1 MSQRWIVSGASTT
14 GIVAAYLLAR
24 QGNDVVLVERGKAI
38 GGVNDALPW
47 KGYFLDLGCH
57 LFGNESDAVTEIL
70 LDLLGGEALPVQVQ
84 FASIVNGRKTEGFEL
99 VALDSYGPEA
109 VQQILLEMV
118 VAASREHPEP
128 RNLDELLLA
137 RYGARAS
144 ELLNT
149 ALHKVF
155 RVHARE
161 LAPQALYATTFSRI
175 RLLEDAAATLLKGVP
190 ALNDRLAAGSQHDP
204 MMFYRDRVK
213 AYPHRSFY
221 PLRHGMRGFV
231 EGASE
236 RLRQLGV
243 RVIVQAEMERLESG
257 ADSVD
262 LYTQSHGR
270 LSADRLLWTAGL
282 GTLERLLGGEN
293 DITSQSCGAP
303 MVLYYFAI
311 EKGQETGYS
320 YVNSYDLEDLV
331 FRASVPGSY
340 GRDNCPDG
348 MSYVCCEVPT
358 ELSQPVWSDPSSSAT
373 RVWQEAVRFGVVRGE
388 PRDLLIK
395 QVPVSYK
402 APRHQF
408 WSKSELL
415 RARVAQDPRL
425 FITDEWAF
433 STRRTVQ
440 NLLEMLGQR
449 QAA

>member
-14 GIVAAYLLAR
+14 GIVAAYLLAK

-47 KGYFLDLGCH
+47 NGYFLDLGCH

-70 LDLLGGEALPVQVQ
+70 LDLLGGEALPVQVR
-84 FASIVNGRKTEGFEL
+84 FASIINGKKTEGFEL
-99 VALDSYGPEA
+99 VALDSYGPEV

-118 VAASREHPEP
+118 VATATEHPEP
-128 RNLDELLLA
+128 RNLSELLTA

-144 ELLNT
+144 ELLNG
-149 ALHKVF
+149 ALYKVF
-155 RVHARE
+155 HVPASE
-161 LAPQALYATTFSRI
+161 LAPQAIHATTFSRI
-175 RLLEDAAATLLKGVP
+175 RLLEDAAATLLKGLP
-190 ALNDRLAAGSQHDP
+190 ALNERLAAGSQHDP

-231 EGASE
+231 EGANE

-243 RVIVQAEMERLESG
+243 RVIVQADLERLESG
-257 ADSVD
+257 ADSVE
-262 LYTQSHGR
+262 LYTKSHGR
-270 LSADRLLWTAGL
+270 LSAERLLWTAGL
-282 GTLERLLGGEN
+282 GSLERLLGGEN
-293 DITSQSCGAP
+293 DIAQQSCGAP

-311 EKGQETGYS
+311 EKAQETGYS

-340 GRDNCPDG
+340 GQDNCPVG

-358 ELSQPVWSDPSSSAT
+358 ELSHPVWSDPSGSAQ

-402 APRHQF
+402 APRREF

-415 RARVAQDPRL
+415 RAQVARDPRL

>member
-408 WSKSELL
+408 WSKSEL
-415 RARVAQDPRL
+415 
-425 FITDEWAF
+425 
-433 STRRTVQ
+433 
-440 NLLEMLGQR
+440 
-449 QAA
+449 